1 MNDYFQYD
9 DKQLIALMREKNP
22 VCNDAFNIVYYRYS
36 ELLKSYCL
44 FKSENK
50 DDAKEL
56 NQETWLNFHKA
67 VRSGK
72 NDILLPSYL
81 YTIAHNIS
89 IDKYHAQK
97 NRIVYKDD
105 FFDFTQ
111 FADPFNLQSNI
122 EKRELLSIVSLA
134 LNQLPEIYRETF
146 ILKWFNGLN
155 YNQIA
160 EIVGESVDCI
170 KKRSIRA
177 FDEMLNIL
185 KPIISELKK

>member
-1 MNDYFQYD
+1 MNDYFKYD
-9 DKQLIALMREKNP
+9 DKQLIALMCEKHP
-22 VCNDAFNIVYYRYS
+22 VCNEAFNVVYYRYS
-36 ELLKSYCL
+36 EQLKSYCL
-44 FKSENK
+44 FRTDNQE
-50 DDAKEL
+50 DAKEL
-56 NQETWLNFHKA
+56 NQETWLKFHLA
-67 VRSGK
+67 VQSGK
-72 NDILLPSYL
+72 IGISLPTYL
-81 YTIAHNIS
+81 YTIAHS
-89 IDKYHAQK
+89 IIVDKFRVQINHIFY
-97 NRIVYKDD
+97 NDGS
-105 FFDFTQ
+105 FDFAQ
-111 FADPFNLQSNI
+111 FSDPFNLQTNVEERDLI
-122 EKRELLSIVSLA
+122 SIVSLA